1 MKKII
6 TLIISS
12 IVLLQSCKM
21 ENEINNV
28 WLYSKDFG
36 GFVYTGLVFDL
47 KSNPKKIYSVIDDY
61 HLDSVKINEN
71 IIYKGTDTLARII
84 WNNSSC
90 IIIDK
95 PDTIAF
101 HKVPN
106 MNNKESYK
114 FVYEFLTEY
123 DILFKD
129 KFGEI
134 RIHYDTTT
142 WENGFKPLNYL
153 IQEPN
158 NTFSISSWNLK
169 VVNNSLILFNLDPNS
184 LFQENLLIT
193 DITNDSISALKL
205 RYPLES
211 FEINSEFEEKVKKN
225 IKFDF
230 EYEKCV
236 LKKIKRLET
245 QEKTELL
252 KNLTSKEW
260 TLKSI
265 DTTNSG
271 RIAGV
276 PRNSYNR
283 IYPTDKYM
291 IKYNFFENDSF
302 VFNLN
307 ENVYSGYYRIS
318 KDGTFIE
325 LDSGIEFDDYIE
337 ILELSPEKLR
347 TNQSVKVFRTNN
359 KCKIYNYSIEFE

>member
-1 MKKII
+1 
-6 TLIISS
+6 
-12 IVLLQSCKM
+12 M

-36 GFVYTGLVFDL
+36 GFVYTGLVYDL
-47 KSNPKKIYSVIDDY
+47 KSNPKKVYSVISDY
-61 HLDSVKINEN
+61 HLDSVKLDGS
-71 IIYKGTDTLARII
+71 IIYKGNDTLARII
-84 WNNSSC
+84 WMNSSC
-90 IIIDK
+90 MIIESS
-95 PDTIAF
+95 DTIAF

-106 MNNKESYK
+106 MNNKESYE

-129 KFGEI
+129 KLGEI
-134 RIHYDTTT
+134 RIHYDTIM
-142 WENGFKPLNYL
+142 WENGLKPLSYL

-184 LFQENLLIT
+184 LFQENLLLT
-193 DITNDSISALKL
+193 NITNDSISALKL
-205 RYPLES
+205 KYPSES
-211 FEINSEFEEKVKKN
+211 FEDNAGFEEKVKKN

-252 KNLTSKEW
+252 NNLTSKEW

-291 IKYNFFENDSF
+291 IKYNFFENYSF